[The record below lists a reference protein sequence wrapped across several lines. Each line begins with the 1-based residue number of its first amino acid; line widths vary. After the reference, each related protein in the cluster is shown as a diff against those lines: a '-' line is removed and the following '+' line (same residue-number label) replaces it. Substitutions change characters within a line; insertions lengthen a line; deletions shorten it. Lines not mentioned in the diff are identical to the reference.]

1 MFAPGSMPALMRAT
15 PCTMRAVSKA
25 TRQVGPATS
34 PTGSAVPLTSRPK
47 HVSTVNSRRTFASSS
62 IARRPAAEFTGMSE
76 QGLTESQIDVRQAI
90 QSICSQFDDNFWMHK
105 DQSGEYPHELYDALS
120 PGRWIGICMPESL
133 GGAGLGISEATVML
147 QTIAE
152 SGAAVAG
159 AQSIHANIYPLMPI
173 IEFASP
179 DQHSH
184 WLPKMIDGRIRSCF
198 GITEPTTGSETL
210 KLKTK
215 AVKQGDKYVV
225 SGSKIWTSSAQVASH
240 MVLLARTS
248 EPESGSRSS
257 GLSLFFAPLRDLP
270 NTPKNAAKAQL
281 RPGLEM
287 RKIAKMGGNMVDAN
301 EVWFDD
307 FEIPASCL
315 IGEEGK
321 GFKYVLHGMNAE
333 RCLLAGEALGTG
345 YAALKRAVKYAGER
359 VVFGKPIGAMQAIQ
373 HPLAKSWAELEAAR
387 HLTYAAARM
396 FDDRAT
402 DAGAQA
408 NAAKYMA
415 AEAGFRAC
423 ETAVMTLGGMG
434 YAREF
439 HVERLLREIREMVLN
454 YLGQHVLGLPKSY

>member
-1 MFAPGSMPALMRAT
+1 
-15 PCTMRAVSKA
+15 
-25 TRQVGPATS
+25 
-34 PTGSAVPLTSRPK
+34 
-47 HVSTVNSRRTFASSS
+47 
-62 IARRPAAEFTGMSE
+62 
-76 QGLTESQIDVRQAI
+76 
-90 QSICSQFDDNFWMHK
+90 
-105 DQSGEYPHELYDALS
+105 
-120 PGRWIGICMPESL
+120 MPESL

-173 IEFASP
+173 IEFASAA
-179 DQHSH
+179 QHSD

-198 GITEPTTGSETL
+198 GITEPTTGLETL

-215 AVKQGDKYVV
+215 AVKKGDKYVV
-225 SGSKIWTSSAQVASH
+225 NGSKIWTSSAQVASH
-240 MVLLARTS
+240 VVLLARTS
-248 EPESGSRSS
+248 EPESESGSRSS
-257 GLSLFFAPLRDLP
+257 GLSLFFAPLRNMP
-270 NTPKNAAKAQL
+270 NTPANAGQVELAK
-281 RPGLEM
+281 GVEM
-287 RKIAKMGGNMVDAN
+287 RKIAKMGGNTVDAN

-345 YAALKRAVKYAGER
+345 YVALKRAVKYAGDR

-373 HPLAKSWAELEAAR
+373 HPLAKRWAQLEAAK

-396 FDDRAT
+396 YDDRAQ

-415 AEAGFRAC
+415 AEAGFKAC

-434 YAREF
+434 YAKEY
-439 HVERLLREIREMVLN
+439 HVERYFREM
-454 YLGQHVLGLPKSY
+454 

>member
-1 MFAPGSMPALMRAT
+1 MMATRSVQTFLGRTARAGRAAPGLSKVACSVDAGLGSYNPVRLTTITPARIF
-15 PCTMRAVSKA
+15 RGFS
-25 TRQVGPATS
+25 
-34 PTGSAVPLTSRPK
+34 
-47 HVSTVNSRRTFASSS
+47 SSS
-62 IARRPAAEFTGMSE
+62 ITRRAAAEFTGMSE
-76 QGLTESQIDVRQAI
+76 QGLSESQVDVRRAI
-90 QSICSQFDDNFWMHK
+90 QDVCSQFDEDYWRHK
-105 DQSGEYPHELYDALS
+105 DQRAEYPHELYDALS
-120 PGRWIGICMPESL
+120 SGRWIGICMPESL

-152 SGAAVAG
+152 SGGAVAG

-173 IEFASP
+173 IEFASKE
-179 DQHSH
+179 QHAD

-215 AVKQGDKYVV
+215 AVRKGDKYIIN
-225 SGSKIWTSSAQVASH
+225 GSKIWTSSAQVASH
-240 MVLLARTS
+240 VVLLARTS

-257 GLSLFFAPLRDLP
+257 GLSLFFAPLRNMP
-270 NTPKNAAKAQL
+270 NNPQNAGKAQL
-281 RPGLEM
+281 AKGVEM

-307 FEIPASCL
+307 FEVPADCL

-345 YAALKRAVKYAGER
+345 YAALTKAVKYAGDR

-373 HPLAKSWAELEAAR
+373 HPLAKSWAQLEAAK

-396 FDDRAT
+396 YDDRAA

-415 AEAGFRAC
+415 AEAGFKAC

-434 YAREF
+434 YAVEYG
-439 HVERLLREIREMVLN
+439 VERLFREVLVPR
-454 YLGQHVLGLPKSY
+454 LAPVR